1 MFERVAIIGAGYTP
15 FRAVSPDVSYREMIF
30 EAAVKAYHDAGIT
43 PDDVSTFVSV
53 TEDYVEGTA
62 IADEY
67 VPDQLGAVLKPVHTV
82 TSDGITGLA
91 SLVMQLQTG
100 QLDIAVI
107 EAHSK
112 ASNID
117 HPAHIEAFAL
127 DPVFVRPLAFPPRF
141 IAGLEM
147 RRFLEATGNT
157 EAQAAAVV
165 VRNRAAALDN
175 PLAAYPARLTVAD
188 IMASPPEA
196 EPLKRAEAAALSDGA
211 IVLVAARESILP
223 RVSGKPVYLRGIGWS
238 QDTPNIEER
247 DLSRA
252 AYAQQAA
259 TRAYRMA
266 GISDPAAEID
276 LAEIDDTFAYKQLQ
290 HLEALNL
297 APPRPIR
304 PDAGAGRLR
313 PQRPPPG
320 KPLRRRPRRRRG
332 PRRHRPPQ
340 RTRNRAT
347 TTPNRRPAPN
357 PRRQNR
363 PSPILARPTH
373 RHRRRSHPVR
383 PLTGARQ

>member
-15 FRAVSPDVSYREMIF
+15 FRAVTPEVSYREMIF

-53 TEDYVEGTA
+53 TEDYIEGTA

-82 TSDGITGLA
+82 TADGITGLA

-127 DPVFVRPLAFPPRF
+127 DPVFLRPLALHPRF

-157 EAQAAAVV
+157 ETQTAAVV
-165 VRNRAAALDN
+165 VQNRAAALAN
-175 PLAAYPARLTVAD
+175 PLAAHPARLTLAD
-188 IMASPPEA
+188 IMNSPPEA
-196 EPLKRAEAAALSDGA
+196 EPLKKAEAAQLSDGA

-223 RVSGKPVYLRGIGWS
+223 RASGQPIYIRGIGWS
-238 QDTPNIEER
+238 QDTPNLEER

-259 TRAYRMA
+259 ARAYQMA
-266 GISDPAAEID
+266 GITNPTAQID
-276 LAEIDDTFAYKQLQ
+276 FAEIDDTFAYKQLQ

-297 APPRPIR
+297 APP
-304 PDAGAGRLR
+304 GQSGRL
-313 PQRPPPG
+313 QEQG
-320 KPLRRRPRRRRG
+320 
-332 PRRHRPPQ
+332 
-340 RTRNRAT
+340 AF
-347 TTPNRRPAPN
+347 APN
-357 PRRQNR
+357 GPLPINPSGGAQGCGAAHDATGLRSILETVLQLRQTAGQRQLPN
-363 PSPILARPTH
+363 PKTALAQSWRGLPTA
-373 RHRRRSHPVR
+373 
-383 PLTGARQ
+383 TGAVAILSAP

>member
-157 EAQAAAVV
+157 ETQAAAVV

-259 TRAYRMA
+259 ARAYRMA
-266 GISDPAAEID
+266 GISNPAAEID
-276 LAEIDDTFAYKQLQ
+276 FAEIDDTFAYKQLQ

-297 APPRPIR
+297 APPGQSGRMLEQ
-304 PDAGAGRLR
+304 GAF
-313 PQRPPPG
+313 
-320 KPLRRRPRRRRG
+320 
-332 PRRHRPPQ
+332 
-340 RTRNRAT
+340 
-347 TTPNRRPAPN
+347 APN
-357 PRRQNR
+357 GPLPVNPSGGAQGGGAAHDATGLRSVLETVLQLRQTAGQHQI
-363 PSPILARPTH
+363 PGAKTALAQSWRGLPTA
-373 RHRRRSHPVR
+373 
-383 PLTGARQ
+383 TGAVAILSVP

>member
-175 PLAAYPARLTVAD
+175 PLAAYPARLTIAD

-259 TRAYRMA
+259 ARAYRMA

-297 APPRPIR
+297 AP
-304 PDAGAGRLR
+304 AGQSGRMLE
-313 PQRPPPG
+313 QG
-320 KPLRRRPRRRRG
+320 
-332 PRRHRPPQ
+332 
-340 RTRNRAT
+340 AF
-347 TTPNRRPAPN
+347 APN
-357 PRRQNR
+357 GPLPVNPSGGAQGGGVAER
-363 PSPILARPTH
+363 P
-373 RHRRRSHPVR
+373 
-383 PLTGARQ
+383 

>member
-43 PDDVSTFVSV
+43 PDNVSTFVSV

-196 EPLKRAEAAALSDGA
+196 EPLKQAEAAALSDGA

-290 HLEALNL
+290 HIEALNL
-297 APPRPIR
+297 APQGQSGRMLEQ
-304 PDAGAGRLR
+304 GAF
-313 PQRPPPG
+313 
-320 KPLRRRPRRRRG
+320 
-332 PRRHRPPQ
+332 
-340 RTRNRAT
+340 
-347 TTPNRRPAPN
+347 APN
-357 PRRQNR
+357 GPLPVNPSGGAQGGGAAHDATGLRSVLETVLQLRQTAGQHQI
-363 PSPILARPTH
+363 PGAKTALAQSWRGLPTA
-373 RHRRRSHPVR
+373 
-383 PLTGARQ
+383 TGAVAILSVP